1 MDYRTGPWCLA
12 ICAMLTACTSDPPAT
27 WSYIYPATIAPS
39 CATATCHSQLAA
51 RAGVELDDI
60 DRAYALLVEGRN
72 DVDGPFVFPGDPAGS
87 PLVWLLDGDERTRMP
102 PAAPLAAVERDAI
115 VAWIVAGAP
124 Q

>member
-1 MDYRTGPWCLA
+1 MGAPTCPFGGR
-12 ICAMLTACTSDPPAT
+12 DPLQRA
-27 WSYIYPATIAPS
+27 ANGAG
-39 CATATCHSQLAA
+39 LAA
-51 RAGVELDDI
+51 VVAE
-60 DRAYALLVEGRN
+60 
-72 DVDGPFVFPGDPAGS
+72 

>member
-1 MDYRTGPWCLA
+1 MDYRSGPWCLA
-12 ICAMLTACTSDPPAT
+12 ISAILTACTSDPPAT
-27 WSYIYPATIAPS
+27 WAYLYPATIAPS

-51 RAGVELDDI
+51 RADVDLDDI

-72 DVDGPFVFPGDPAGS
+72 GVDGPFVFPGDPASS

-102 PAAPLAAVERDAI
+102 PAAPPAAVERDAI